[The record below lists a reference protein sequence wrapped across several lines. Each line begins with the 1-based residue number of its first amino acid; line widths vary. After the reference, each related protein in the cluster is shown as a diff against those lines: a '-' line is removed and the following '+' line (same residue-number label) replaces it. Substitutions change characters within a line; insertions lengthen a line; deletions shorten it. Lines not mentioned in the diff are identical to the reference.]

1 MGKYYRTEYEII
13 ISGKSYRFPTL
24 KKLRQFV
31 KKPEI
36 MSQIND
42 CKHKVRKH
50 LYCDKPCGNDKFAW
64 PVSMDEFYLFDM
76 I

>member
-1 MGKYYRTEYEII
+1 MGKYYRTEYEIFV
-13 ISGKSYRFPTL
+13 SGKSYRFPTL
-24 KKLRQFV
+24 KELRQFV

-50 LYCDKPCGNDKFAW
+50 LYCDKESWHNRFAC
-64 PVSMDEFYLFDM
+64 PVSMNELYLFD
-76 I
+76 II

>member
-1 MGKYYRTEYEII
+1 MGKYYRTEYEIF

-36 MSQIND
+36 MIQID
-42 CKHKVRKH
+42 SCKHPVKKL
-50 LYCDKPCGNDKFAW
+50 LYCDKPCGNDRFAW
-64 PVSMDEFYLFDM
+64 PVSINELYLFD
-76 I
+76 II